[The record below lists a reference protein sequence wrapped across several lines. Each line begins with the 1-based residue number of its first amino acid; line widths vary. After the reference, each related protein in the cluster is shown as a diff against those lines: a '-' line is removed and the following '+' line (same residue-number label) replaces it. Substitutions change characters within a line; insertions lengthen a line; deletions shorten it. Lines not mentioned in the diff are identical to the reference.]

1 MRSNTSKP
9 TVLYLD
15 DEVQNL
21 ETFSANF
28 RRKYHVITTDSP
40 IEAYNFLQDG
50 GVDIVIADQNMP
62 AMSGIEFLE
71 TVANEFPEAER
82 VLLTGYTEMVS
93 VVEAVNKGKLFR
105 ILTKPFNLEEISKV
119 IADASKMISA
129 RIETNDTIETL
140 RRQNQQFEFLLRQ
153 RLLS

>member
-21 ETFSANF
+21 ETFAANF
-28 RRKYHVITTDSP
+28 RRKYHVITSDSP
-40 IEAYNFLQDG
+40 IDAYNLLQDG
-50 GVDIVIADQNMP
+50 GIDIVIADQNMP

-71 TVANEFPEAER
+71 TVANEFPEVER
-82 VLLTGYTEMVS
+82 ILLTGYTEMVS

-105 ILTKPFNLEEISKV
+105 ILTKPFNLEEIGKV
-119 IADASKMISA
+119 IADATKMIA
-129 RIETNDTIETL
+129 DRLETNQTMEAL